1 MGWAVHISPPQGF
14 GDIEITLVDSTFKQW
29 EFFIGFFLVFKIFID
44 KNDDIGH
51 ASRGKMDDLKVAV
64 Y

>member
-1 MGWAVHISPPQGF
+1 MPPQGF
-14 GDIEITLVDSTFKQW
+14 GNIEITLLDSTFKQC
-29 EFFIGFFLVFKIFID
+29 EFSIGFLLVLKIID

-51 ASRGKMDDLKVAV
+51 ASRGKMEDLKVAV